1 MEKENILSE
10 LRKNIQEDKF
20 IKIVF
25 SDRQNGEFNKI
36 IIKSLSLKNGKN
48 IQIESFKDNK
58 AFHKNIELDH
68 FQEIEDILKGYME
81 NFKQILLQIEN
92 LDISF
97 IKKKESFTKKI
108 NKNNLIKNYIEHNKK
123 KQYILNE
130 GDKIDFLIEL
140 GLMSTEGKI
149 LKSSYNKFRQIN
161 KYLEFIDD
169 VIEELKSKKLIDN
182 HINVLD
188 FGCGKSYL
196 TFALY
201 YYLKHYR
208 KDLSFSIVGLDLKKD
223 VIEFCNK
230 LAQKLNYENLEF
242 LNGNIKD
249 YDRAKEVDLV
259 FSLHACNN
267 ATDYSLEKALSLNAK
282 AILAVP
288 CCHHEFFEKIQKN
301 KNSEFY
307 NTLKIMVDNGVVLD
321 KFATLATDSFRS
333 SEFYNTLKIMV
344 DNGVV
349 LDKFATL
356 ATDSFRSLAL
366 ELCGYKTK
374 MIEFIDM
381 EHTPKNIL
389 IKAIKSKPSNLKE
402 KLKEYNKLKEFLGI
416 QPLLEELTKKYFLID
431 TNTEIPYN

>member
-1 MEKENILSE
+1 MEKENILFE
-10 LRKNIQEDKF
+10 LKKNIQEDKL

-25 SDRQNGEFNKI
+25 SDRQSGDFNKV
-36 IIKSLSLKNGKN
+36 IIKPIILKSTKN

-58 AFHKNIELDH
+58 AFHKNIDLNNLQEL
-68 FQEIEDILKGYME
+68 EDNLKEYID
-81 NFKQILLQIEN
+81 NFKQILLQIEG

-97 IKKKESFTKKI
+97 IRKKENFSRKEKES
-108 NKNNLIKNYIEHNKK
+108 NLIKTSNEHNKK

-140 GLMSTEGKI
+140 GLMSIEGKI
-149 LKSSYNKFRQIN
+149 LKSSYNKFKQIN

-169 VIEELKSKKLIDN
+169 VIEELKAKKLITN

-201 YYLKHYR
+201 YYLKNYR
-208 KDLSFSIVGLDLKKD
+208 KDLTFSIVGLDLKKD

-230 LAQKLNYENLEF
+230 LAKKLNYENLEF

-249 YDRAKEVDLV
+249 YDKSKEVDLV

-267 ATDYSLEKALSLNAK
+267 ATDYSLEKALSLDAK

-307 NTLKIMVDNGVVLD
+307 NTLKIM
-321 KFATLATDSFRS
+321 A
-333 SEFYNTLKIMV
+333 

-356 ATDSFRSLAL
+356 ATDSFRSLSL

-389 IKAIKSKPSNLKE
+389 IKAIKSKSSNLKE
-402 KLKEYNKLKEFLGI
+402 KLVEYNKLKEFLGI
-416 QPLLEELTKKYFLID
+416 KPLLEDRRFNQKIFF
-431 TNTEIPYN
+431 N

>member
-1 MEKENILSE
+1 MEKENMLSE
-10 LRKNIQEDKF
+10 LKKYIQEEKF

-25 SDRQNGEFNKI
+25 SNKQSGDFNKV
-36 IIKSLSLKNGKN
+36 IIKPIILKSGKN

-58 AFHKNIELDH
+58 AFHKNVDLNNLQEL
-68 FQEIEDILKGYME
+68 ENVLKEYIE
-81 NFKQILLQIEN
+81 NFKQILLQIEAS
-92 LDISF
+92 DISF
-97 IKKKESFTKKI
+97 IRKKDNFTRKEKQS
-108 NKNNLIKNYIEHNKK
+108 NLVKSSNEHNKK

-140 GLMSTEGKI
+140 GLMSVDGKI
-149 LKSSYNKFRQIN
+149 LKASYNKFKQIN

-169 VIEELKSKKLIDN
+169 VIEELKTKKLITN

-201 YYLKHYR
+201 YYLKNYR

-301 KNSEFY
+301 KNSKFY
-307 NTLKIMVDNGVVLD
+307 NTLKIM
-321 KFATLATDSFRS
+321 A
-333 SEFYNTLKIMV
+333 

-389 IKAIKSKPSNLKE
+389 IKAIKSKSSNLKE
-402 KLKEYNKLKEFLGI
+402 KLVEYNKLKEFLGI
-416 QPLLEELTKKYFLID
+416 QPLLEELTRKYFLID

>member
-1 MEKENILSE
+1 MLKENILSE
-10 LRKNIQEDKF
+10 LIENIKDEKF

-25 SDRQNGEFNKI
+25 SDKKNGNFSKI
-36 IIKSLSLKNGKN
+36 IIKPLSLKTGKN

-58 AFHKNIELDH
+58 AFHKNIELNNL
-68 FQEIEDILKGYME
+68 QEIENILKEYIE

-97 IKKKESFTKKI
+97 MKKKERFIKKE
-108 NKNNLIKNYIEHNKK
+108 NKNNLIKNSNEHNKK

-140 GLMSTEGKI
+140 GLMSAEGKI
-149 LKSSYNKFRQIN
+149 LKSSYSKFKQIN

-182 HINVLD
+182 HINILD

-230 LAQKLNYENLEF
+230 LAQKLNYENLQF

-249 YDRAKEVDLV
+249 YDRTLEVDLV

-301 KNSEFY
+301 KNSKFY
-307 NTLKIMVDNGVVLD
+307 DNLKIMADNGIALD
-321 KFATLATDSFRS
+321 KFAS
-333 SEFYNTLKIMV
+333 
-344 DNGVV
+344 
-349 LDKFATL
+349 L

-389 IKAIKSKPSNLKE
+389 IKAIKSKSSNLKE
-402 KLKEYNKLKEFLGI
+402 KLIEYSKLKEFLGI
-416 QPLLEELTKKYFLID
+416 QPLLEELTRKYFLID
-431 TNTEIPYN
+431 TNIEIPYN

>member
-97 IKKKESFTKKI
+97 IKKKESFTKKE

-161 KYLEFIDD
+161 RYLEFIDD
-169 VIEELKSKKLIDN
+169 VIEELKSKKLINN

-249 YDRAKEVDLV
+249 YDRALEVDLV

-307 NTLKIMVDNGVVLD
+307 NTLKIM
-321 KFATLATDSFRS
+321 A
-333 SEFYNTLKIMV
+333 

-389 IKAIKSKPSNLKE
+389 IKAIKSKSSNLKE
-402 KLKEYNKLKEFLGI
+402 KLIEYSKLKEFLGI
-416 QPLLEELTKKYFLID
+416 QPLLEELTRKYFLID
-431 TNTEIPYN
+431 TNIEIPYN

>member
-1 MEKENILSE
+1 MEKENILFE
-10 LRKNIQEDKF
+10 LIKNIQEDKL

-25 SDRQNGEFNKI
+25 SDRKSGDFNKV
-36 IIKSLSLKNGKN
+36 IIKPIILKSAKN

-58 AFHKNIELDH
+58 AFHKNIDLNNLQEL
-68 FQEIEDILKGYME
+68 EDNLKEYID
-81 NFKQILLQIEN
+81 NFKQILLQIEGS
-92 LDISF
+92 DISF
-97 IKKKESFTKKI
+97 IRKKENFSRKEKES
-108 NKNNLIKNYIEHNKK
+108 NLIKTSNEHNKK

-140 GLMSTEGKI
+140 GLMSVEGKI
-149 LKSSYNKFRQIN
+149 LKSSFNKFKQIN

-169 VIEELKSKKLIDN
+169 VIEELKAKKLITN

-201 YYLKHYR
+201 YYLKNYR
-208 KDLSFSIVGLDLKKD
+208 KDLTFSIVGLDLKKD

-230 LAQKLNYENLEF
+230 LAKKLNYENLEF

-249 YDRAKEVDLV
+249 YDKSKEVDLV

-267 ATDYSLEKALSLNAK
+267 ATDYSLEKALSLDAK

-307 NTLKIMVDNGVVLD
+307 NTLKIM
-321 KFATLATDSFRS
+321 A
-333 SEFYNTLKIMV
+333 

-356 ATDSFRSLAL
+356 ATDSFRSLSL

-389 IKAIKSKPSNLKE
+389 IKAIKSKSSNLKE
-402 KLKEYNKLKEFLGI
+402 KLTEYNKLKEFLGI
-416 QPLLEELTKKYFLID
+416 KPLLEDLIKKYFLID

>member
-1 MEKENILSE
+1 MEKENILFE
-10 LRKNIQEDKF
+10 LIKNIQDDKL

-25 SDRQNGEFNKI
+25 SDRKSGDFNKV
-36 IIKSLSLKNGKN
+36 IIKPIILKSAKN

-58 AFHKNIELDH
+58 AFHKNIDLNNLQEL
-68 FQEIEDILKGYME
+68 EDNLKEYID
-81 NFKQILLQIEN
+81 NFKQILLQIEGS
-92 LDISF
+92 DISF
-97 IKKKESFTKKI
+97 IRKKENFSRKEKES
-108 NKNNLIKNYIEHNKK
+108 NLIKTSNEHNKK

-140 GLMSTEGKI
+140 GLMSVKGKI
-149 LKSSYNKFRQIN
+149 LKSSFNKFKQIN

-169 VIEELKSKKLIDN
+169 VIEELKAKKLITN

-201 YYLKHYR
+201 YYLKNYR
-208 KDLSFSIVGLDLKKD
+208 KDLTFSIVGLDLKKD

-230 LAQKLNYENLEF
+230 LAKKLNYENLEF

-249 YDRAKEVDLV
+249 YDKSKEVDLV

-267 ATDYSLEKALSLNAK
+267 ATDYSLEKALSLDAK

-307 NTLKIMVDNGVVLD
+307 NTLKIM
-321 KFATLATDSFRS
+321 A
-333 SEFYNTLKIMV
+333 

-356 ATDSFRSLAL
+356 ATDSFRSLSL

-389 IKAIKSKPSNLKE
+389 IKAIKSKSSNLKE
-402 KLKEYNKLKEFLGI
+402 KLVEYNKLKEFLGI
-416 QPLLEELTKKYFLID
+416 KPLLEDLIKKYFLID

>member
-1 MEKENILSE
+1 MEKENVLFE
-10 LRKNIQEDKF
+10 LKKNIQEDKL

-25 SDRQNGEFNKI
+25 SDRQSGDFNKV
-36 IIKSLSLKNGKN
+36 IIKPIILKSTKN

-58 AFHKNIELDH
+58 AFHKNIDLNNLQEL
-68 FQEIEDILKGYME
+68 EDNLKEYID
-81 NFKQILLQIEN
+81 NFKQILLQIEG

-97 IKKKESFTKKI
+97 IRKKENFSRKEKES
-108 NKNNLIKNYIEHNKK
+108 NLIKTSNEHNKK

-130 GDKIDFLIEL
+130 GNKIDFLIEL
-140 GLMSTEGKI
+140 GLMSVEGKI
-149 LKSSYNKFRQIN
+149 LKSSFNKFKQIN

-169 VIEELKSKKLIDN
+169 VIEELKAKKLITN

-201 YYLKHYR
+201 YYLKNYR
-208 KDLSFSIVGLDLKKD
+208 KDLTFSIVGLDLKKD

-230 LAQKLNYENLEF
+230 LAKKLNYENLEF

-249 YDRAKEVDLV
+249 YDKSKEVDLV

-267 ATDYSLEKALSLNAK
+267 ATDYSLEKALSLDAK

-307 NTLKIMVDNGVVLD
+307 NTLKIMADNGV
-321 KFATLATDSFRS
+321 
-333 SEFYNTLKIMV
+333 I
-344 DNGVV
+344 

-356 ATDSFRSLAL
+356 ATDSFRSLSL

-389 IKAIKSKPSNLKE
+389 IKAIKSKSSNLKE
-402 KLKEYNKLKEFLGI
+402 KLVEYNKLKEFLGI
-416 QPLLEELTKKYFLID
+416 KPLLEDLIKKYFLID

>member
-1 MEKENILSE
+1 MEKENILFESI
-10 LRKNIQEDKF
+10 KNIQEDKL

-25 SDRQNGEFNKI
+25 SDRKSGDFNKV
-36 IIKSLSLKNGKN
+36 IIKPIILKSVKN

-58 AFHKNIELDH
+58 AFHKNIDLNNLQEL
-68 FQEIEDILKGYME
+68 EDNLKEYID
-81 NFKQILLQIEN
+81 NFKQILLQIEG

-97 IKKKESFTKKI
+97 IRKKENFSRKEKES
-108 NKNNLIKNYIEHNKK
+108 NLIKTSNEHNKK

-140 GLMSTEGKI
+140 GLMSIEGKI
-149 LKSSYNKFRQIN
+149 LKSSYNKFKQIN

-169 VIEELKSKKLIDN
+169 VIEELKAKKLITD

-201 YYLKHYR
+201 YYLKNYR
-208 KDLSFSIVGLDLKKD
+208 KDLTFSIVGLDLKKD

-230 LAQKLNYENLEF
+230 LAKKLNYENLEF

-249 YDRAKEVDLV
+249 YDKSKEVDLV

-267 ATDYSLEKALSLNAK
+267 ATDYSLEKALSLDAK

-307 NTLKIMVDNGVVLD
+307 NTLKIM
-321 KFATLATDSFRS
+321 A
-333 SEFYNTLKIMV
+333 

-356 ATDSFRSLAL
+356 ATDSFRSLSL

-389 IKAIKSKPSNLKE
+389 IKAIKSKSSNLKE
-402 KLKEYNKLKEFLGI
+402 KLVEYNKLKEFLGI
-416 QPLLEELTKKYFLID
+416 KPLLEDLIKKYFSID

>member
-1 MEKENILSE
+1 MEKENVLFE
-10 LRKNIQEDKF
+10 LKKNIQEDKL

-25 SDRQNGEFNKI
+25 SDRQSGDFNKV
-36 IIKSLSLKNGKN
+36 IIKPIILKSTKN
-48 IQIESFKDNK
+48 IQIESFKNNK
-58 AFHKNIELDH
+58 AFHKNIDLNNLQEL
-68 FQEIEDILKGYME
+68 ENILKEYIE
-81 NFKQILLQIEN
+81 NFKQILLQIEGA
-92 LDISF
+92 DISF
-97 IKKKESFTKKI
+97 IRKKESFSRKEKES
-108 NKNNLIKNYIEHNKK
+108 NLVKSSNEHNKK

-140 GLMSTEGKI
+140 GLMSVEGKI
-149 LKSSYNKFRQIN
+149 LKSSYNKFKQIN

-169 VIEELKSKKLIDN
+169 VIEELKAKKLITN

-201 YYLKHYR
+201 YYLKNYR
-208 KDLSFSIVGLDLKKD
+208 KDLTFSIVGLDLKKD

-230 LAQKLNYENLEF
+230 LAKKLNYENLEF

-249 YDRAKEVDLV
+249 YDKSKEVDLV

-267 ATDYSLEKALSLNAK
+267 ATDYSLEKALSLDAK

-301 KNSEFY
+301 KNSEFH
-307 NTLKIMVDNGVVLD
+307 NTLKIM
-321 KFATLATDSFRS
+321 A
-333 SEFYNTLKIMV
+333 

-356 ATDSFRSLAL
+356 ATDSFRSLSL

-389 IKAIKSKPSNLKE
+389 IKAIKSKSSNLKE
-402 KLKEYNKLKEFLGI
+402 KLVEYNKLKEFLGI
-416 QPLLEELTKKYFLID
+416 NPLLEDLIKKYFFID
-431 TNTEIPYN
+431 TNIEIPYN

>member
-1 MEKENILSE
+1 MEKENVLFE
-10 LRKNIQEDKF
+10 LKKNIQEDKL

-25 SDRQNGEFNKI
+25 SDRQSGDFNKV
-36 IIKSLSLKNGKN
+36 IIKPIILKSTKN

-58 AFHKNIELDH
+58 AFHKNTDLNNLQEL
-68 FQEIEDILKGYME
+68 ENILKEYIE
-81 NFKQILLQIEN
+81 NFKQILLQIEGS
-92 LDISF
+92 DISF
-97 IKKKESFTKKI
+97 IRKKESFSRKERES
-108 NKNNLIKNYIEHNKK
+108 NLIKTSNEHNKK

-140 GLMSTEGKI
+140 GLMSVEGKI
-149 LKSSYNKFRQIN
+149 LKSSYNKFKQIN

-169 VIEELKSKKLIDN
+169 VIEELKAKKLITD

-201 YYLKHYR
+201 YYLKNYR
-208 KDLSFSIVGLDLKKD
+208 KDLTFSIVGLDLKKD

-230 LAQKLNYENLEF
+230 LAKKLNYENLEF

-249 YDRAKEVDLV
+249 YDKSKEVDLV

-267 ATDYSLEKALSLNAK
+267 ATDYSLEKALSLDAK

-307 NTLKIMVDNGVVLD
+307 NTLKIM
-321 KFATLATDSFRS
+321 A
-333 SEFYNTLKIMV
+333 

-356 ATDSFRSLAL
+356 ATDSFRSLSL

-381 EHTPKNIL
+381 EHTPKNIP
-389 IKAIKSKPSNLKE
+389 IKAIKSKSSDLKE
-402 KLKEYNKLKEFLGI
+402 KLVEYNKLKEFLGI
-416 QPLLEELTKKYFLID
+416 KPLLEDLIKKYFFID

>member
-1 MEKENILSE
+1 MEKENILFE
-10 LRKNIQEDKF
+10 LIKNIQEDKL

-25 SDRQNGEFNKI
+25 SDRKSGDFNKV
-36 IIKSLSLKNGKN
+36 IIKPIILKSTKN

-58 AFHKNIELDH
+58 AFHKNIDLNNLQEL
-68 FQEIEDILKGYME
+68 EDGLKEYID
-81 NFKQILLQIEN
+81 NFKQILLQIEGS
-92 LDISF
+92 DISF
-97 IKKKESFTKKI
+97 IRKKENFSRKEKES
-108 NKNNLIKNYIEHNKK
+108 NLIKTSNEHNKK

-140 GLMSTEGKI
+140 GLMSVEGKI
-149 LKSSYNKFRQIN
+149 LKSSFNKFKQIN

-169 VIEELKSKKLIDN
+169 VIEELKAKKLITN

-201 YYLKHYR
+201 YYLKNYR
-208 KDLSFSIVGLDLKKD
+208 KDLTFSIVGLDLKKD

-230 LAQKLNYENLEF
+230 LAKKLNYENLEF

-249 YDRAKEVDLV
+249 YDKSKEVDLV

-267 ATDYSLEKALSLNAK
+267 ATDYSLEKALSLDAK

-307 NTLKIMVDNGVVLD
+307 NTLKIM
-321 KFATLATDSFRS
+321 A
-333 SEFYNTLKIMV
+333 

-356 ATDSFRSLAL
+356 ATDSFRSLSL

-389 IKAIKSKPSNLKE
+389 IKAIKSKSSNLKE
-402 KLKEYNKLKEFLGI
+402 KLVEYNKLKEFLGI
-416 QPLLEELTKKYFLID
+416 KPLLEDLIKKYFLID

>member
-1 MEKENILSE
+1 MEKENVLFE
-10 LRKNIQEDKF
+10 LKKNIQEDKL

-25 SDRQNGEFNKI
+25 SDRKSRDFNKV
-36 IIKSLSLKNGKN
+36 IIKPIILKSTKN

-58 AFHKNIELDH
+58 AFHKNIDLNNLQEL
-68 FQEIEDILKGYME
+68 ENILKEYIE
-81 NFKQILLQIEN
+81 NFKQILLQIEGS
-92 LDISF
+92 DISF
-97 IKKKESFTKKI
+97 IRKKENFSRKEKES
-108 NKNNLIKNYIEHNKK
+108 NLIKTSNEHNKK

-140 GLMSTEGKI
+140 GLMSVEGKI
-149 LKSSYNKFRQIN
+149 LKSSFNKFKQIN

-169 VIEELKSKKLIDN
+169 VIEELKAKKLITN

-201 YYLKHYR
+201 YYLKNYR
-208 KDLSFSIVGLDLKKD
+208 KDLTFSIVGLDLKKD

-230 LAQKLNYENLEF
+230 LAKKLNYENLEF

-249 YDRAKEVDLV
+249 YDKSKEVDLV

-267 ATDYSLEKALSLNAK
+267 ATDYSLEKALSLDAK

-307 NTLKIMVDNGVVLD
+307 NTLKIM
-321 KFATLATDSFRS
+321 A
-333 SEFYNTLKIMV
+333 

-356 ATDSFRSLAL
+356 ATDSFRSLSL

-389 IKAIKSKPSNLKE
+389 IKAIKSKSSNLKE
-402 KLKEYNKLKEFLGI
+402 KLTEYNKLKEFLGI
-416 QPLLEELTKKYFLID
+416 KPLLEDLIKKYFSID

>member
-10 LRKNIQEDKF
+10 LRKSIQEDKF

-97 IKKKESFTKKI
+97 IKKKESFTKKE

-161 KYLEFIDD
+161 RYLEFIDD
-169 VIEELKSKKLIDN
+169 VIEELKSKKLINN

-188 FGCGKSYL
+188 FGCGKLYL

-307 NTLKIMVDNGVVLD
+307 NTLKIMADNGVVLD
-321 KFATLATDSFRS
+321 KFAS
-333 SEFYNTLKIMV
+333 
-344 DNGVV
+344 
-349 LDKFATL
+349 L

>member
-1 MEKENILSE
+1 MEKENILFE
-10 LRKNIQEDKF
+10 LIKNIQDDKL

-25 SDRQNGEFNKI
+25 SDRKSGDFNKV
-36 IIKSLSLKNGKN
+36 IIKPIILKSAKN

-58 AFHKNIELDH
+58 AFHKNIDLNNLQEL
-68 FQEIEDILKGYME
+68 EDNLKEYID
-81 NFKQILLQIEN
+81 NFKQILLQIEGS
-92 LDISF
+92 DISF
-97 IKKKESFTKKI
+97 IRKKENFSRKEKES
-108 NKNNLIKNYIEHNKK
+108 NLIKTSNEHNKK

-140 GLMSTEGKI
+140 GLMSIEGKI
-149 LKSSYNKFRQIN
+149 LKSSYNKFKQIN

-169 VIEELKSKKLIDN
+169 VIEELKAKKLITN

-201 YYLKHYR
+201 YYLKNYR
-208 KDLSFSIVGLDLKKD
+208 KDLTFSIVGLDLKKD

-230 LAQKLNYENLEF
+230 LAKKLNYENLEF

-249 YDRAKEVDLV
+249 YDKSKEVDLV

-267 ATDYSLEKALSLNAK
+267 ATDYSLEKALSLDAK

-307 NTLKIMVDNGVVLD
+307 NTLKIM
-321 KFATLATDSFRS
+321 A
-333 SEFYNTLKIMV
+333 

-356 ATDSFRSLAL
+356 ATDSFRSLSL

-389 IKAIKSKPSNLKE
+389 IKAIKSKSSNLKE
-402 KLKEYNKLKEFLGI
+402 KLTEYNKLKEFLGI
-416 QPLLEELTKKYFLID
+416 KPLLEDLIKKYFLID

>member
-1 MEKENILSE
+1 MEKENVLFE
-10 LRKNIQEDKF
+10 LKKNIQEDKL

-25 SDRQNGEFNKI
+25 SDRKSGDFNKV
-36 IIKSLSLKNGKN
+36 IIKPIILKSTKN

-58 AFHKNIELDH
+58 AFHKNIDLNNLQEL
-68 FQEIEDILKGYME
+68 EDNLKEYID
-81 NFKQILLQIEN
+81 NFKQILLQIEGS
-92 LDISF
+92 DISF
-97 IKKKESFTKKI
+97 IRKKENFSRKEKKS
-108 NKNNLIKNYIEHNKK
+108 NLIKTSNEHNKK

-140 GLMSTEGKI
+140 GLMSVEGKI
-149 LKSSYNKFRQIN
+149 LKSSFNKFKQIN

-169 VIEELKSKKLIDN
+169 VIEELKAKKLITN

-201 YYLKHYR
+201 YYLKNYR
-208 KDLSFSIVGLDLKKD
+208 KDLTFSIVGLDLKKD

-230 LAQKLNYENLEF
+230 LAKKLNYENLEF

-249 YDRAKEVDLV
+249 YDKSKEVDLV

-267 ATDYSLEKALSLNAK
+267 ATDYSLEKALSLDAK

-307 NTLKIMVDNGVVLD
+307 NTLKIM
-321 KFATLATDSFRS
+321 A
-333 SEFYNTLKIMV
+333 

-356 ATDSFRSLAL
+356 ATDSFRSLSL

-389 IKAIKSKPSNLKE
+389 IKAIKSKSSNLKE
-402 KLKEYNKLKEFLGI
+402 KLVEYNKLKEFLGI
-416 QPLLEELTKKYFLID
+416 KPLLEDLIKKYFLID

>member
-1 MEKENILSE
+1 MEKENVLFE
-10 LRKNIQEDKF
+10 LKKNIQEDKL

-25 SDRQNGEFNKI
+25 SDRQSGDFNKV
-36 IIKSLSLKNGKN
+36 IIKPIILKSAKN

-58 AFHKNIELDH
+58 AFHKNIDLNNLQEL
-68 FQEIEDILKGYME
+68 EDNLKEYID
-81 NFKQILLQIEN
+81 NFKQILLQIEGS
-92 LDISF
+92 DISF
-97 IKKKESFTKKI
+97 IRKKENFSRKEKES
-108 NKNNLIKNYIEHNKK
+108 NLIKTSNEHNKK

-140 GLMSTEGKI
+140 GLMSVEGKI
-149 LKSSYNKFRQIN
+149 LKSSFNKFKQIN

-169 VIEELKSKKLIDN
+169 VIEELKAKKLITN

-188 FGCGKSYL
+188 FGFGKSYL

-201 YYLKHYR
+201 YYLKNYR
-208 KDLSFSIVGLDLKKD
+208 KDLTFSIVGLDLKKD

-230 LAQKLNYENLEF
+230 LAKKLNYENLEF

-249 YDRAKEVDLV
+249 YDKSKEVDLV

-267 ATDYSLEKALSLNAK
+267 ATDYSLEKALSLDAK
-282 AILAVP
+282 AILAAP

-307 NTLKIMVDNGVVLD
+307 NTLKIM
-321 KFATLATDSFRS
+321 A
-333 SEFYNTLKIMV
+333 

-356 ATDSFRSLAL
+356 ATDSFRSLSL

-389 IKAIKSKPSNLKE
+389 IKAIKSKSSNLKE
-402 KLKEYNKLKEFLGI
+402 KLTEYNKLKEFLGI
-416 QPLLEELTKKYFLID
+416 KPLLEDLIKKYFSID

>member
-1 MEKENILSE
+1 MEKENILFE
-10 LRKNIQEDKF
+10 LIKNIQEDKL

-25 SDRQNGEFNKI
+25 SDRKSGDFNKV
-36 IIKSLSLKNGKN
+36 IIKPIILKSTKN

-58 AFHKNIELDH
+58 AFHKNIDLNNLQEL
-68 FQEIEDILKGYME
+68 EDNLKEYID
-81 NFKQILLQIEN
+81 NFKQILLQIEGS
-92 LDISF
+92 DISF
-97 IKKKESFTKKI
+97 IRKKENFSRKEKES
-108 NKNNLIKNYIEHNKK
+108 NLIKTSNEHNKK

-140 GLMSTEGKI
+140 GLMSVEGKI
-149 LKSSYNKFRQIN
+149 LKSSFNKFKQIN

-169 VIEELKSKKLIDN
+169 VIEELKTKKLITN

-201 YYLKHYR
+201 YYLKNYR
-208 KDLSFSIVGLDLKKD
+208 KDLTFSIVGLDLKKD

-230 LAQKLNYENLEF
+230 LAKKLNYENLEF

-249 YDRAKEVDLV
+249 YDKSKEVDLV

-267 ATDYSLEKALSLNAK
+267 ATDYSLEKALSLDAK

-307 NTLKIMVDNGVVLD
+307 NTLKIM
-321 KFATLATDSFRS
+321 A
-333 SEFYNTLKIMV
+333 

-356 ATDSFRSLAL
+356 ATDSFRSLSL

-389 IKAIKSKPSNLKE
+389 IKAIKSKSSNLKE
-402 KLKEYNKLKEFLGI
+402 KLVEYNKLKEFLGI
-416 QPLLEELTKKYFLID
+416 KPLLEDLIKKYFLID

>member
-1 MEKENILSE
+1 MEKENILFE
-10 LRKNIQEDKF
+10 LKKNIQEDKL

-25 SDRQNGEFNKI
+25 SDRKSGDFNKV
-36 IIKSLSLKNGKN
+36 IIKPIILKSAKN

-58 AFHKNIELDH
+58 AFHKNIDLNNLQEL
-68 FQEIEDILKGYME
+68 EDNLKEYID
-81 NFKQILLQIEN
+81 NFKQILLQIEGS
-92 LDISF
+92 DISF
-97 IKKKESFTKKI
+97 IRKKENFSRKEKDS
-108 NKNNLIKNYIEHNKK
+108 NLIKTSNEHNKK

-140 GLMSTEGKI
+140 GLMSVEGKI
-149 LKSSYNKFRQIN
+149 LKSSFNKFKQIN

-169 VIEELKSKKLIDN
+169 VIEELKAKKLITN

-201 YYLKHYR
+201 YYLKNYR
-208 KDLSFSIVGLDLKKD
+208 KDLTFSIVGLDLKKD

-230 LAQKLNYENLEF
+230 LAKKLNYENLEF

-249 YDRAKEVDLV
+249 YDKSKEVDLV

-267 ATDYSLEKALSLNAK
+267 ATDYSLEKALSLDAK

-307 NTLKIMVDNGVVLD
+307 NTLKIMTDNG
-321 KFATLATDSFRS
+321 
-333 SEFYNTLKIMV
+333 I
-344 DNGVV
+344 V

-356 ATDSFRSLAL
+356 ATDSFRSLSL

-389 IKAIKSKPSNLKE
+389 IKAIKSKSSNLKE
-402 KLKEYNKLKEFLGI
+402 KLVEYNKLKEFLGI
-416 QPLLEELTKKYFLID
+416 KPLLEDLIKKYFLID

>member
-1 MEKENILSE
+1 MEKENILFE
-10 LRKNIQEDKF
+10 LIKNIQDDKL

-25 SDRQNGEFNKI
+25 SDRKSGDFNKV
-36 IIKSLSLKNGKN
+36 IIKPIILKSTKN

-58 AFHKNIELDH
+58 AFHKNIDLNNLQEL
-68 FQEIEDILKGYME
+68 EDNLKEYID
-81 NFKQILLQIEN
+81 NFKQILLQIEGS
-92 LDISF
+92 DISF
-97 IKKKESFTKKI
+97 IRKKENFSRKEKES
-108 NKNNLIKNYIEHNKK
+108 NLIKTSNEHNKK

-140 GLMSTEGKI
+140 GLMSVEGKI
-149 LKSSYNKFRQIN
+149 LKSSFNKFKQIN

-169 VIEELKSKKLIDN
+169 VIEELKAKKLITN

-201 YYLKHYR
+201 YYLKNYR
-208 KDLSFSIVGLDLKKD
+208 KDLTFSIVGLDLKKD

-230 LAQKLNYENLEF
+230 LAKKLNYENLEF

-249 YDRAKEVDLV
+249 YDKSKEVDLV

-267 ATDYSLEKALSLNAK
+267 ATDYSLEKALSLDAK

-307 NTLKIMVDNGVVLD
+307 NTLKIM
-321 KFATLATDSFRS
+321 A
-333 SEFYNTLKIMV
+333 

-356 ATDSFRSLAL
+356 ATDSFRSLSL

-389 IKAIKSKPSNLKE
+389 IKAIKSKSSNLKE
-402 KLKEYNKLKEFLGI
+402 KLVEYNKLKEFLGI
-416 QPLLEELTKKYFLID
+416 KPLLEDLIKKYFSID

>member
-1 MEKENILSE
+1 MEKENILFE
-10 LRKNIQEDKF
+10 LIKNIQDDKL

-25 SDRQNGEFNKI
+25 SDRKSGDFNKV
-36 IIKSLSLKNGKN
+36 IIKPIILKSTKN

-58 AFHKNIELDH
+58 AFHKNIDLNNLQEL
-68 FQEIEDILKGYME
+68 EDNLKEYID
-81 NFKQILLQIEN
+81 NFKQILLQIEGS
-92 LDISF
+92 DISF
-97 IKKKESFTKKI
+97 IRKKENFSRKEKES
-108 NKNNLIKNYIEHNKK
+108 NLIKTSNEHNKK

-140 GLMSTEGKI
+140 GLMSVEGKI
-149 LKSSYNKFRQIN
+149 LKSSFNKFKQIN

-169 VIEELKSKKLIDN
+169 VIEELKAKKLITN

-201 YYLKHYR
+201 YYLKNYR
-208 KDLSFSIVGLDLKKD
+208 NDLTFSIVGLDLKKD

-230 LAQKLNYENLEF
+230 LAKKLNYENLEF

-249 YDRAKEVDLV
+249 YDKSKEVDLV

-267 ATDYSLEKALSLNAK
+267 ATDYSLEKALSLDAK

-307 NTLKIMVDNGVVLD
+307 NTLKIM
-321 KFATLATDSFRS
+321 A
-333 SEFYNTLKIMV
+333 

-356 ATDSFRSLAL
+356 ATDSFRSLSL

-389 IKAIKSKPSNLKE
+389 IKAIKSKSSNLKE
-402 KLKEYNKLKEFLGI
+402 KLVEYNKLKEFLGI
-416 QPLLEELTKKYFLID
+416 KPLLEDLIKKYFLID

>member
-1 MEKENILSE
+1 MEKENVLFE
-10 LRKNIQEDKF
+10 LKKNIQEDKL

-25 SDRQNGEFNKI
+25 SDRKSGDFNKV
-36 IIKSLSLKNGKN
+36 IIKPIILKSAKN

-58 AFHKNIELDH
+58 AFHKNIDLNNLQEL
-68 FQEIEDILKGYME
+68 EDNLKEYID
-81 NFKQILLQIEN
+81 NFKQILLQIEGS
-92 LDISF
+92 DISF
-97 IKKKESFTKKI
+97 IRKKENFSRKEKES
-108 NKNNLIKNYIEHNKK
+108 NLIKTSNEHNKK

-140 GLMSTEGKI
+140 GLMSVKGKI
-149 LKSSYNKFRQIN
+149 LKSSFNKFKQIN

-169 VIEELKSKKLIDN
+169 VIEELKAKKLITN

-201 YYLKHYR
+201 YYLKNYR
-208 KDLSFSIVGLDLKKD
+208 KDLTFSIVGLDLKKD

-230 LAQKLNYENLEF
+230 LAKKLNYENLEF

-249 YDRAKEVDLV
+249 YDKSKEVDLV

-267 ATDYSLEKALSLNAK
+267 ATDYSLEKALSLDAK

-307 NTLKIMVDNGVVLD
+307 NTLKIM
-321 KFATLATDSFRS
+321 A
-333 SEFYNTLKIMV
+333 

-356 ATDSFRSLAL
+356 ATDSFRSLSL

-389 IKAIKSKPSNLKE
+389 IKAIKSKSSNLKE
-402 KLKEYNKLKEFLGI
+402 KLVEYNKLKEFLGI
-416 QPLLEELTKKYFLID
+416 KPLLEDLIKKYFSID

>member
-1 MEKENILSE
+1 MEKENILFESI
-10 LRKNIQEDKF
+10 KNIQEDKL

-25 SDRQNGEFNKI
+25 SDRKSGDFNKV
-36 IIKSLSLKNGKN
+36 IIKPIILKSVKN

-58 AFHKNIELDH
+58 AFHKNIDLNNLKEL
-68 FQEIEDILKGYME
+68 EDNLKEYID
-81 NFKQILLQIEN
+81 NFKQILLQIEGS
-92 LDISF
+92 DISF
-97 IKKKESFTKKI
+97 IRKKENFSRKEKES
-108 NKNNLIKNYIEHNKK
+108 NLIKTSNEHNKK

-140 GLMSTEGKI
+140 GLMSIEGKI
-149 LKSSYNKFRQIN
+149 LKSSYNKFKQIN

-169 VIEELKSKKLIDN
+169 VIEELKAKKLITD

-201 YYLKHYR
+201 YYLKNYR
-208 KDLSFSIVGLDLKKD
+208 KDLTFSIIGLDLKKD

-230 LAQKLNYENLEF
+230 LAKKLNYENLEF

-249 YDRAKEVDLV
+249 YDKSKEVDLV

-267 ATDYSLEKALSLNAK
+267 ATDYSLEKALSLDAK

-288 CCHHEFFEKIQKN
+288 CCHHEFFEKVQKN

-307 NTLKIMVDNGVVLD
+307 NTLKIM
-321 KFATLATDSFRS
+321 A
-333 SEFYNTLKIMV
+333 

-356 ATDSFRSLAL
+356 ATDSFRSLSL

-389 IKAIKSKPSNLKE
+389 IRAIKSKSSNLKE
-402 KLKEYNKLKEFLGI
+402 KLVEYNKLKEFLGI
-416 QPLLEELTKKYFLID
+416 KPLLEDLIKKYFSID

>member
-1 MEKENILSE
+1 MEKENILFE
-10 LRKNIQEDKF
+10 LIKNIQDDKL

-25 SDRQNGEFNKI
+25 SDRKSGDFNKV
-36 IIKSLSLKNGKN
+36 IIKPIILKSAKN

-58 AFHKNIELDH
+58 AFHKNIDLNNLQEL
-68 FQEIEDILKGYME
+68 EDNLKEYID
-81 NFKQILLQIEN
+81 NFKQILLQIEGS
-92 LDISF
+92 DISF
-97 IKKKESFTKKI
+97 IRKKENFSRKEKDS
-108 NKNNLIKNYIEHNKK
+108 NLIKTSNEHNKK

-140 GLMSTEGKI
+140 GLMSVEGKI
-149 LKSSYNKFRQIN
+149 LKSSFNKFKQIN

-169 VIEELKSKKLIDN
+169 VIEELKAKKLITN

-201 YYLKHYR
+201 YYLKNYR
-208 KDLSFSIVGLDLKKD
+208 KDLTFSIVGLDLKKD

-230 LAQKLNYENLEF
+230 LAKKLNYENLEF

-249 YDRAKEVDLV
+249 YDKSKEVDLV

-267 ATDYSLEKALSLNAK
+267 ATDYSLEKALSLDAK

-307 NTLKIMVDNGVVLD
+307 NTLKIM
-321 KFATLATDSFRS
+321 A
-333 SEFYNTLKIMV
+333 

-356 ATDSFRSLAL
+356 ATDSFRSLSL

-389 IKAIKSKPSNLKE
+389 IKAIKSKSSNLKE
-402 KLKEYNKLKEFLGI
+402 KLVEYNKLKEFLGI
-416 QPLLEELTKKYFLID
+416 KPLLEDLIKKYFLID

>member
-1 MEKENILSE
+1 MEKENILFE
-10 LRKNIQEDKF
+10 LKKNIQEDKL

-25 SDRQNGEFNKI
+25 SDRKSGDFNKV
-36 IIKSLSLKNGKN
+36 IIKPIILKSAKN

-58 AFHKNIELDH
+58 AFHKNIDLNNLKEL
-68 FQEIEDILKGYME
+68 EDNLKEYID
-81 NFKQILLQIEN
+81 NFKQILLQIEGS
-92 LDISF
+92 DISF
-97 IKKKESFTKKI
+97 IRKKENFSRKEKES
-108 NKNNLIKNYIEHNKK
+108 NLVKSCNEHNKK

-140 GLMSTEGKI
+140 GLMSVEGKI
-149 LKSSYNKFRQIN
+149 LKSSYNKFKQIN

-169 VIEELKSKKLIDN
+169 VIEELKAKKLITD

-201 YYLKHYR
+201 YYLKNYR
-208 KDLSFSIVGLDLKKD
+208 KDLTFSIVGLDLKKD

-230 LAQKLNYENLEF
+230 LAKKLNYENLEF

-249 YDRAKEVDLV
+249 YDKSKEVDLV

-267 ATDYSLEKALSLNAK
+267 ATDYSLEKALSLDAK

-307 NTLKIMVDNGVVLD
+307 NTLKIMADNGVVLD
-321 KFATLATDSFRS
+321 KFATLT
-333 SEFYNTLKIMV
+333 
-344 DNGVV
+344 
-349 LDKFATL
+349 
-356 ATDSFRSLAL
+356 TDSFRSLSL

-389 IKAIKSKPSNLKE
+389 IKAIKSKSSNLKE
-402 KLKEYNKLKEFLGI
+402 KLVEYNKLKEFLGI
-416 QPLLEELTKKYFLID
+416 KPLLEDLIKKYFLID

>member
-1 MEKENILSE
+1 MEKENILFE
-10 LRKNIQEDKF
+10 LKKNIQEDKL

-25 SDRQNGEFNKI
+25 SDRKSGDFNKV
-36 IIKSLSLKNGKN
+36 IIKPIILKSTKN

-58 AFHKNIELDH
+58 VFHKNIDLNNLQEL
-68 FQEIEDILKGYME
+68 EDNLKEYID
-81 NFKQILLQIEN
+81 NFKQILLQIEGS
-92 LDISF
+92 DISF
-97 IKKKESFTKKI
+97 IRKKENFSRKEKES
-108 NKNNLIKNYIEHNKK
+108 NLIKSSNEHNKK

-140 GLMSTEGKI
+140 GLMSVEGKI
-149 LKSSYNKFRQIN
+149 LKSSFNKFKQIN

-169 VIEELKSKKLIDN
+169 VIEELKAKKLITN

-201 YYLKHYR
+201 YYLKNYR
-208 KDLSFSIVGLDLKKD
+208 KDLTFSIVGLDLKKD

-230 LAQKLNYENLEF
+230 LAKKLNYENLEF

-249 YDRAKEVDLV
+249 YDKSKEVDLV

-267 ATDYSLEKALSLNAK
+267 ATDYSLEKALSLDAK

-307 NTLKIMVDNGVVLD
+307 NTLKIM
-321 KFATLATDSFRS
+321 A
-333 SEFYNTLKIMV
+333 

-389 IKAIKSKPSNLKE
+389 IKAIKSKSSNLKE
-402 KLKEYNKLKEFLGI
+402 KLTEYNKLKEFLGI
-416 QPLLEELTKKYFLID
+416 KPLLEDLIKKYFSID

>member
-1 MEKENILSE
+1 MEKENILFE
-10 LRKNIQEDKF
+10 LIKNIQEDKL

-25 SDRQNGEFNKI
+25 SDRKSGDFNKV
-36 IIKSLSLKNGKN
+36 IIKPIILKSTKN
-48 IQIESFKDNK
+48 IQIESFRDNK
-58 AFHKNIELDH
+58 AFHKNIDLNNLQEL
-68 FQEIEDILKGYME
+68 EDNLKEYID
-81 NFKQILLQIEN
+81 NFKQILLQIEGS
-92 LDISF
+92 DISF
-97 IKKKESFTKKI
+97 IRKKENFSRKEKDS
-108 NKNNLIKNYIEHNKK
+108 NLIKTSNEHNKK

-140 GLMSTEGKI
+140 GLMSVEGKI
-149 LKSSYNKFRQIN
+149 LKSSYNKFKQIN

-169 VIEELKSKKLIDN
+169 VIEELKTKKLITN
-182 HINVLD
+182 HINILD

-201 YYLKHYR
+201 YYLKNYR
-208 KDLSFSIVGLDLKKD
+208 KDLTFSIVGLDLKKD

-230 LAQKLNYENLEF
+230 LAKKLNYENLEF

-249 YDRAKEVDLV
+249 YDKSKEVDLV

-267 ATDYSLEKALSLNAK
+267 ATDYSLEKALSLDAK

-307 NTLKIMVDNGVVLD
+307 NTLKIM
-321 KFATLATDSFRS
+321 A
-333 SEFYNTLKIMV
+333 

-356 ATDSFRSLAL
+356 ATDSFRSLSL

-389 IKAIKSKPSNLKE
+389 IRAIKSKSSNLKE
-402 KLKEYNKLKEFLGI
+402 KLVEYNKLKEFLGI
-416 QPLLEELTKKYFLID
+416 KPLLEDLIKKYFLID

>member
-1 MEKENILSE
+1 MEKENILFESI
-10 LRKNIQEDKF
+10 KNIQEDKL

-25 SDRQNGEFNKI
+25 SDRKSGDFNKV
-36 IIKSLSLKNGKN
+36 IIKPIILKSTKN

-58 AFHKNIELDH
+58 AFHKNIDLNNLKEL
-68 FQEIEDILKGYME
+68 EDNLKEYID
-81 NFKQILLQIEN
+81 NFKQILLQIEGS
-92 LDISF
+92 DISF
-97 IKKKESFTKKI
+97 IRKKENFSRKEKES
-108 NKNNLIKNYIEHNKK
+108 NLIKTSNEHNKK

-140 GLMSTEGKI
+140 GLMSVEGKI
-149 LKSSYNKFRQIN
+149 LKSSYNKFKQIN

-169 VIEELKSKKLIDN
+169 VIEELKAKKLITN

-201 YYLKHYR
+201 YYLKNYR
-208 KDLSFSIVGLDLKKD
+208 KDLTFSIVGLDLKKD

-230 LAQKLNYENLEF
+230 LAKKLNYENLEF

-249 YDRAKEVDLV
+249 YDKSKEVDLV

-267 ATDYSLEKALSLNAK
+267 ATDYSLEKALSLDAK

-307 NTLKIMVDNGVVLD
+307 NTLKIM
-321 KFATLATDSFRS
+321 A
-333 SEFYNTLKIMV
+333 

-356 ATDSFRSLAL
+356 ATDSFRSLSL

-389 IKAIKSKPSNLKE
+389 IKAIKSKSSNLKE
-402 KLKEYNKLKEFLGI
+402 KLVEYNKLKEFLGI
-416 QPLLEELTKKYFLID
+416 KPLLEDLIKKYFLID

>member
-1 MEKENILSE
+1 MEKENVLFE
-10 LRKNIQEDKF
+10 LKKNIQEDKL

-25 SDRQNGEFNKI
+25 SDRKSGDFNKV
-36 IIKSLSLKNGKN
+36 IIKPIILKSTKN

-58 AFHKNIELDH
+58 AFHKNIDLNNLQEL
-68 FQEIEDILKGYME
+68 EDNLKEYID
-81 NFKQILLQIEN
+81 NFKQILLQIEGS
-92 LDISF
+92 DISF
-97 IKKKESFTKKI
+97 IRKKENFSRKEKES
-108 NKNNLIKNYIEHNKK
+108 NLIKTSNEHNKK

-140 GLMSTEGKI
+140 GLMSVEGKI
-149 LKSSYNKFRQIN
+149 LKSSFNKFKQIN

-169 VIEELKSKKLIDN
+169 VIEELKAKKLITN

-201 YYLKHYR
+201 YYLKNYR
-208 KDLSFSIVGLDLKKD
+208 KDLTFSIVGLDLKKD

-230 LAQKLNYENLEF
+230 LAKKLNYENLEF

-249 YDRAKEVDLV
+249 YDKSKEVDLV

-267 ATDYSLEKALSLNAK
+267 ATDYSLEKALSLDAK

-301 KNSEFY
+301 KNSEFC
-307 NTLKIMVDNGVVLD
+307 NTLKMM
-321 KFATLATDSFRS
+321 A
-333 SEFYNTLKIMV
+333 

-356 ATDSFRSLAL
+356 ATDSFRSLSL

-389 IKAIKSKPSNLKE
+389 IKAIKSKSSNLKE
-402 KLKEYNKLKEFLGI
+402 KLTEYNKLKEFLGI
-416 QPLLEELTKKYFLID
+416 KPLLEDLIKKYFLID

>member
-1 MEKENILSE
+1 MEKENILFE
-10 LRKNIQEDKF
+10 LIKNIQEDKL

-25 SDRQNGEFNKI
+25 SDRKSGDFNKV
-36 IIKSLSLKNGKN
+36 IIKPIILKSAKN

-58 AFHKNIELDH
+58 AFHKNIDLNNLKEL
-68 FQEIEDILKGYME
+68 EDSLKEYID
-81 NFKQILLQIEN
+81 NFKQILLQIEGS
-92 LDISF
+92 DISF
-97 IKKKESFTKKI
+97 IRKKENFSRKEKES
-108 NKNNLIKNYIEHNKK
+108 NLIKTSNEHNKK

-140 GLMSTEGKI
+140 GLMSIEGKI
-149 LKSSYNKFRQIN
+149 LKSSYNKFKQIN

-169 VIEELKSKKLIDN
+169 VIEELKTKKLITN

-201 YYLKHYR
+201 YYLKNYR
-208 KDLSFSIVGLDLKKD
+208 KDLTFSIVGLDLKKD

-230 LAQKLNYENLEF
+230 LAKKLNYENLEF

-249 YDRAKEVDLV
+249 YDKSKEVDLV

-267 ATDYSLEKALSLNAK
+267 ATDYSLEKALSLDAK

-307 NTLKIMVDNGVVLD
+307 NTLKIM
-321 KFATLATDSFRS
+321 A
-333 SEFYNTLKIMV
+333 

-356 ATDSFRSLAL
+356 ATDSFRSLSL

-389 IKAIKSKPSNLKE
+389 IRAIKSKSSNLKE
-402 KLKEYNKLKEFLGI
+402 KLVEYNKLKEFLGI
-416 QPLLEELTKKYFLID
+416 KPLLEDLIKKYFLID

>member
-1 MEKENILSE
+1 MEKENILFE
-10 LRKNIQEDKF
+10 LKKNIQEDKL

-25 SDRQNGEFNKI
+25 SDRKSGDFNKV
-36 IIKSLSLKNGKN
+36 IIKPIILKSAKN

-58 AFHKNIELDH
+58 AFHKNIDLNNLQEL
-68 FQEIEDILKGYME
+68 EDNLKEYID
-81 NFKQILLQIEN
+81 NFKQILLQIEGS
-92 LDISF
+92 DISF
-97 IKKKESFTKKI
+97 IRKKENFSRKEKES
-108 NKNNLIKNYIEHNKK
+108 NLIKTSNEHNKK

-140 GLMSTEGKI
+140 GLMSVEGKI
-149 LKSSYNKFRQIN
+149 LKSSFNKFKQIN

-169 VIEELKSKKLIDN
+169 VIEELKAKKLITN

-201 YYLKHYR
+201 YYLKNYR
-208 KDLSFSIVGLDLKKD
+208 KDLTFSIVGLDLKKD
-223 VIEFCNK
+223 VIAFCNK
-230 LAQKLNYENLEF
+230 LAKKLNYENLEF

-249 YDRAKEVDLV
+249 YDKSKEVDLV

-267 ATDYSLEKALSLNAK
+267 ATDYSLEKALSLDAK

-307 NTLKIMVDNGVVLD
+307 NTLKIM
-321 KFATLATDSFRS
+321 A
-333 SEFYNTLKIMV
+333 

-356 ATDSFRSLAL
+356 ATDSFRSLSL

-389 IKAIKSKPSNLKE
+389 IKAIKSKSSNLKE
-402 KLKEYNKLKEFLGI
+402 KLVEYNKLKEFLGI
-416 QPLLEELTKKYFLID
+416 KPLLEDLIKKYFSID

>member
-58 AFHKNIELDH
+58 AFHKNIELDN

-201 YYLKHYR
+201 YLKHYR

-230 LAQKLNYENLEF
+230 LAQKLDYKSLEF

-301 KNSEFY
+301 KDSEFY
-307 NTLKIMVDNGVVLD
+307 NTLKIM
-321 KFATLATDSFRS
+321 A
-333 SEFYNTLKIMV
+333 

-389 IKAIKSKPSNLKE
+389 IRAVKSKSSNLKE
-402 KLKEYNKLKEFLGI
+402 KLKEYNRLKDFLGI
-416 QPLLEELTKKYFLID
+416 NPLLEDLSKKYFLID
-431 TNTEIPYN
+431 TNIEIPYN

>member
-1 MEKENILSE
+1 MEKENILFE
-10 LRKNIQEDKF
+10 LIKNIQDDKL

-25 SDRQNGEFNKI
+25 SDRKSGDFNKV
-36 IIKSLSLKNGKN
+36 IIKPIILKSAKN

-58 AFHKNIELDH
+58 AFHKNIDLNNLQEL
-68 FQEIEDILKGYME
+68 EDNLKEYID
-81 NFKQILLQIEN
+81 NFKQILLQIEGS
-92 LDISF
+92 DISF
-97 IKKKESFTKKI
+97 IRKKENFSRKEKES
-108 NKNNLIKNYIEHNKK
+108 NLIKTSNEHNKK

-140 GLMSTEGKI
+140 GLMSVEGKI
-149 LKSSYNKFRQIN
+149 LKSSFNKFKQIN

-169 VIEELKSKKLIDN
+169 VIEELKAKKLITN

-201 YYLKHYR
+201 YYLKNYR
-208 KDLSFSIVGLDLKKD
+208 KDLTFSIVGLDLKKD
-223 VIEFCNK
+223 VIAFCNK
-230 LAQKLNYENLEF
+230 LAKKLNYENLEF

-249 YDRAKEVDLV
+249 YNKSKEVDLV

-267 ATDYSLEKALSLNAK
+267 ATDYSLEKALSLDAK

-307 NTLKIMVDNGVVLD
+307 NTLKIM
-321 KFATLATDSFRS
+321 A
-333 SEFYNTLKIMV
+333 

-356 ATDSFRSLAL
+356 ATDSFRSLSL

-389 IKAIKSKPSNLKE
+389 IKAIKSKSSNLKE
-402 KLKEYNKLKEFLGI
+402 KLTEYNKLKEFLGI
-416 QPLLEELTKKYFLID
+416 KPLLEDLIKKYFSID

>member
-58 AFHKNIELDH
+58 AFHKNIELNN
-68 FQEIEDILKGYME
+68 FQEIEDILKEYIE
-81 NFKQILLQIEN
+81 NLKQILLQIEN

-97 IKKKESFTKKI
+97 MKKKESFIKKE
-108 NKNNLIKNYIEHNKK
+108 NKNNFIKNLMEHNKK

-140 GLMSTEGKI
+140 GLMSIEGKI
-149 LKSSYNKFRQIN
+149 LKSSYHKFRQIN

-201 YYLKHYR
+201 YYLKNYR

-307 NTLKIMVDNGVVLD
+307 DNLKIMAHNGIVLD
-321 KFATLATDSFRS
+321 KFAS
-333 SEFYNTLKIMV
+333 
-344 DNGVV
+344 
-349 LDKFATL
+349 L
-356 ATDSFRSLAL
+356 ATDSFRSLTL

-389 IKAIKSKPSNLKE
+389 IKAIKSKSSTLKE
-402 KLKEYNKLKEFLGI
+402 KLIEYNKLKEFLGI
-416 QPLLEELTKKYFLID
+416 QPLLEELTRKYFLID
-431 TNTEIPYN
+431 TNIEIPYN

>member
-1 MEKENILSE
+1 MEKENILFE
-10 LRKNIQEDKF
+10 LKKNIQEDKL

-25 SDRQNGEFNKI
+25 SDRQSGDFNKV
-36 IIKSLSLKNGKN
+36 IIKPIILKSTKN

-58 AFHKNIELDH
+58 AFHKNIDLNNLQEL
-68 FQEIEDILKGYME
+68 EDNLKEYID
-81 NFKQILLQIEN
+81 NFKQILLQIEGS
-92 LDISF
+92 DISF
-97 IKKKESFTKKI
+97 IRKKENFSRKEKES
-108 NKNNLIKNYIEHNKK
+108 NLIKTSNEHNKK

-140 GLMSTEGKI
+140 GLMSVEGKI
-149 LKSSYNKFRQIN
+149 LKSSFNKFKQIN

-169 VIEELKSKKLIDN
+169 VIEELKAKKLITN

-201 YYLKHYR
+201 YYLKNYR
-208 KDLSFSIVGLDLKKD
+208 KDLTFSIVGLDLKKD

-230 LAQKLNYENLEF
+230 LAKKLNYENLEF

-249 YDRAKEVDLV
+249 YDKSKEVDLV

-267 ATDYSLEKALSLNAK
+267 ATDYSLEKALSLDAK

-307 NTLKIMVDNGVVLD
+307 NTLKIM
-321 KFATLATDSFRS
+321 A
-333 SEFYNTLKIMV
+333 

-356 ATDSFRSLAL
+356 ATDSFRSLSL

-389 IKAIKSKPSNLKE
+389 IKAIKSKSSNLKE
-402 KLKEYNKLKEFLGI
+402 KLVEYNKLKEFLGI
-416 QPLLEELTKKYFLID
+416 KPLLEDLIKKYFLID

>member
-1 MEKENILSE
+1 MEKDNIFSE
-10 LRKNIQEDKF
+10 LKKYIQEEKF

-25 SDRQNGEFNKI
+25 SDKKNGNFSKI
-36 IIKSLSLKNGKN
+36 IIKPLSLKAGKN

-58 AFHKNIELDH
+58 AFHKNIELNNL
-68 FQEIEDILKGYME
+68 QEIENTLKEYIE

-97 IKKKESFTKKI
+97 MKKKERFIKKE
-108 NKNNLIKNYIEHNKK
+108 NKNNLIKNSNEHNKK

-140 GLMSTEGKI
+140 GLMSAEGKI
-149 LKSSYNKFRQIN
+149 LKSSYSKFKQIN

-182 HINVLD
+182 HINILD

-249 YDRAKEVDLV
+249 YDRTPEVDLV
-259 FSLHACNN
+259 FSLHAYNN

-301 KNSEFY
+301 KNSKFY
-307 NTLKIMVDNGVVLD
+307 DNLKIMADNGITLD
-321 KFATLATDSFRS
+321 KFAS
-333 SEFYNTLKIMV
+333 
-344 DNGVV
+344 
-349 LDKFATL
+349 L

-389 IKAIKSKPSNLKE
+389 IKAIKSKSSNLKE
-402 KLKEYNKLKEFLGI
+402 KLIEYSKLKEFLGI
-416 QPLLEELTKKYFLID
+416 QPLLEELTRKYFLID
-431 TNTEIPYN
+431 TNIEIPYN

>member
-1 MEKENILSE
+1 MEKENVLFE
-10 LRKNIQEDKF
+10 LKKNIQEDKL

-25 SDRQNGEFNKI
+25 SDRKSRDFNKV
-36 IIKSLSLKNGKN
+36 IIKPIILKSAKN

-58 AFHKNIELDH
+58 AFHKNIDLNNLQEL
-68 FQEIEDILKGYME
+68 EDNLKEYID
-81 NFKQILLQIEN
+81 NFKQILLQIEGS
-92 LDISF
+92 DISF
-97 IKKKESFTKKI
+97 IRKKENFSRKEKES
-108 NKNNLIKNYIEHNKK
+108 NLVKTSNEHNKK

-140 GLMSTEGKI
+140 GLMSVEGKI
-149 LKSSYNKFRQIN
+149 LKSSFNKFKQIN

-169 VIEELKSKKLIDN
+169 VIEELKVKKLITN

-201 YYLKHYR
+201 YYLKNYR
-208 KDLSFSIVGLDLKKD
+208 KDLTFSIVGLDLKKD

-230 LAQKLNYENLEF
+230 LAKKLNYENLEF

-249 YDRAKEVDLV
+249 YDKSKEVDFV

-267 ATDYSLEKALSLNAK
+267 ATDYSLEKALSLDAK

-307 NTLKIMVDNGVVLD
+307 NTLKIM
-321 KFATLATDSFRS
+321 A
-333 SEFYNTLKIMV
+333 

-356 ATDSFRSLAL
+356 ATDSFRSLSL

-389 IKAIKSKPSNLKE
+389 IKAIKSKSSNLKE
-402 KLKEYNKLKEFLGI
+402 KLVEYNKLKEFLGI
-416 QPLLEELTKKYFLID
+416 KPLLEDLIKKYFSID